1 MTDPASDL
9 SQLVRTAIESLSG
22 AADVP
27 IEVSVRRSEHADYQV
42 DVALG
47 LARQLK
53 RNPRDIAVSIV
64 AELPLGEILE
74 GAIVSGPGFINLT
87 CRSEYLATRLAH
99 MHEDE
104 RLGLEPA
111 RSAQTVVVDYSSPN
125 LAKEMHVGHLRS
137 TIIGDCLARTLQF
150 LGHDVIRQNHI
161 GDWGTPFGM
170 LIEQMLDAGVTAD
183 GGDVNALSGFYRAA
197 RLKFDSDPAFAERA
211 RGRVVLLQQGDPATL
226 QLWRQLIDVTATYI
240 AALYTRLHIK
250 LSREDIAGESRYN
263 AQLES
268 IVSELERLGIAQTN
282 AGAICVFPPGFIG
295 RDGMPLPLIVRKQ
308 DGGFGY
314 AATDLAALKYR
325 VESLGA
331 HRILYVVGAPQN
343 QHFAMIFATAR
354 LAGWVGP
361 GVRLE
366 HVAFGSVL
374 GQDGKMLK
382 TRAGDAASLAALVGE
397 AVDRARGIVDQGS
410 SGLTEGERAHIAEM
424 VGIGAVKYADLANDR
439 IRDYV
444 FSWDRMLTFDGNT
457 APYLMYAHARIRS
470 ILRKAQAGRADF
482 ALAAEQIRIEVPSE
496 RALALE
502 LLGFPSTLVKVGETL
517 QPHRLCQHL
526 FQVATAFTKF
536 YDTCPVLNAP
546 TAARAS
552 RLVLC
557 NLTARVLKCGLD
569 LLGIEAPEQ
578 M

>member
-1 MTDPASDL
+1 MIDPSSDL
-9 SQLVRTAIESLSG
+9 NRLVRSAIESLFSAAVG
-22 AADVP
+22 A

-47 LARQLK
+47 LARQVK
-53 RNPRDIAVSIV
+53 RNPREVAAAIV
-64 AELPLGEILE
+64 AGLPLGEILE
-74 GAIVSGPGFINLT
+74 SAMVSGPGFINLT
-87 CRSEYLATRLAH
+87 CRSEYLAARLGG
-99 MHEDE
+99 MHEDV
-104 RLGLEPA
+104 RLGVERAKSP
-111 RSAQTVVVDYSSPN
+111 QTVVVDYSSPN

-137 TIIGDCLARTLQF
+137 TIIGDCLARALEY

-170 LIEQMLDAGVTAD
+170 LIEQMLDEGVTTD
-183 GGDVNALSGFYRAA
+183 SGDVNALSGFYRAA

-211 RGRVVLLQQGDPATL
+211 RGRVVLLQQGDAATL
-226 QLWRQLIDVTATYI
+226 QLWRHLIDATATYI
-240 AALYTRLHIK
+240 EALYARLHIT
-250 LSREDIAGESRYN
+250 LGQQHTAAESRYN
-263 AQLES
+263 AQLEP
-268 IVSELERLGIAQTN
+268 IVAELERLGIAQSN
-282 AGAICVFPPGFIG
+282 GGAICVYPPGFLG
-295 RDGMPLPLIVRKQ
+295 RDGLPLPLIVRKQ

-325 VESLGA
+325 VQSLGA
-331 HRILYVVGAPQN
+331 HRILYVVGAPQS

-354 LAGWVGP
+354 LAGWVAP

-374 GQDGKMLK
+374 GPDGKMLK
-382 TRAGDAASLAALVGE
+382 TRAGDAVSLAALIGE
-397 AVDRARGIVDQGS
+397 AVDRASGILDQGS
-410 SGLTEGERAHIAEM
+410 SGLTASERMRIAEM

-444 FSWDRMLTFDGNT
+444 FSWDRMLTFEGNT

-470 ILRKAQAGRADF
+470 MLRKAQAGRADF
-482 ALAAEQIRIEVPSE
+482 ALAPEQIRINAPTE
-496 RALALE
+496 RVLALE
-502 LLGFPSTLVKVGETL
+502 LLEFPGTLVRIGETL

-526 FQVATAFTKF
+526 FQLATAFTKF
-536 YDTCPVLNAP
+536 YDACPVLNAQ
-546 TAARAS
+546 ASVSAS

-557 NLTARVLKCGLD
+557 NLTARVLKCGMD